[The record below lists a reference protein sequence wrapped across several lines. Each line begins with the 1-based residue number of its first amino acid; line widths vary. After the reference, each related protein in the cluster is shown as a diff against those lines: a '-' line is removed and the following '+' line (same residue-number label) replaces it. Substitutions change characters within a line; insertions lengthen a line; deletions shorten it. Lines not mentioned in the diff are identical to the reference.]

1 VFRSFSRTELDFVTR
16 FKSGEMKV
24 EGGATVLM
32 SGTRSPHLFTVLS
45 GWGYREKTLEDGR
58 RSILNFVLPGDL
70 VGLQSA
76 LFCEMNHSVEAL
88 TDMTLCVFQRSDIE
102 ALFRREPGLAFT
114 VVWHAARAERILDEH
129 LLSVG
134 RRSAAERIAYLMVFL
149 LERARGLDLVEPGSV
164 RSLISCV
171 APRNGATY
179 RQPRIGHFLELHL
192 ALLIPCIQIIIRI
205 NVSLIGDRMRH
216 VRHVLMTRM
225 VAICRAARIQ
235 NDDCCRYDQYI
246 F

>member
-1 VFRSFSRTELDFVTR
+1 MFRSFSRTELDFVTR

-149 LERARGLDLVEPGSV
+149 LERARGLDLVEPGGV
-164 RSLISCV
+164 IATPITQGHVADALGLSLV
-171 APRNGATY
+171 HTNKTVKR
-179 RQPRIGHFLELHL
+179 L
-192 ALLIPCIQIIIRI
+192 
-205 NVSLIGDRMRH
+205 
-216 VRHVLMTRM
+216 
-225 VAICRAARIQ
+225 AARQLVSWKPGRLTIR
-235 NDDCCRYDQYI
+235 DEDGLRVLAAYDRGRTEALPLI
-246 F
+246 